1 MSKPLNLS
9 QLDQPNLKKI
19 NPSVK
24 STAEAE
30 AWNEGQCEASKGSE
44 KYKANQKRCMKKND
58 TGMCTT
64 GRGDCFFNRH
74 ENRNVCRICYRFA
87 HI

>member
-1 MSKPLNLS
+1 M
-9 QLDQPNLKKI
+9 

-30 AWNEGQCEASKGSE
+30 AWNKEQCEASKRSE
-44 KYKANQKRCMKKND
+44 KYKANQKICMKKKD
-58 TGMCTT
+58 TGRCTT
-64 GRGDCFFNRH
+64 GRGDCFLNRH
-74 ENRNVCRICYRFA
+74 ENRNVCRICYRFV